1 MVGQSGFSQSEIT
14 SKLERAFVY
23 DLVVHLS
30 VAYYFNTQFH
40 HYSASTKEQLH
51 IVWQE
56 RE

>member
-30 VAYYFNTQFH
+30 VAYYFNTQFD